1 MSLPRKSNFELLRIL
16 AIVAVVQEHFIRQ
29 SCLLGSAT
37 GANAVLNTF
46 LGSGGRISVNVFLI
60 LGSWFMVDATFRV
73 SRIVKLYLEVVFYSI
88 PVTLLMIAIGQGGG
102 ARNIIQGLLPFFGR
116 SVWFASAYISLIAL
130 TPFLNKAFSLPR
142 REQSVLTALLFVL
155 FCIVSTIP
163 SFTSVDYVADFSWFC
178 VLYLIVGWLK
188 HGNILEKITVGKWIV
203 LASVIVVYCSL
214 CMAARCEPLS
224 RIANYWLDN
233 IRSLPSLLC
242 ALGLFYF
249 FLKTD
254 IGTIA
259 AINYA
264 AKSVFAVYIVH
275 QIPAF
280 QQFEWHTILHADA
293 LQSLGPS
300 AYAVSVMGLSVCLVA
315 AITIIDSARAKLFEI
330 GESKLM
336 KGSLR

>member
-1 MSLPRKSNFELLRIL
+1 
-16 AIVAVVQEHFIRQ
+16 
-29 SCLLGSAT
+29 
-37 GANAVLNTF
+37 
-46 LGSGGRISVNVFLI
+46 
-60 LGSWFMVDATFRV
+60 MVDAKFRM

-88 PVTLLMIAIGQGGG
+88 PVTLLMIAIGQAGG

-130 TPFLNKAFSLPR
+130 TPFLNKVFALPW
-142 REQSVLTALLFVL
+142 REQSALTALLFVL

-163 SFTSVDYVADFSWFC
+163 SFSSVDYVADFSWFC
-178 VLYLIVGWLK
+178 VLYLMVGWLK
-188 HGNILEKITVGKWIV
+188 HGNILGKITVDKWLV
-203 LASVIVVYCSL
+203 LASGFAVYVSL
-214 CMAARCEPLS
+214 CMAACSEPLM

-233 IRSLPSLLC
+233 IRSFPSLFC

-259 AINYA
+259 AINTA

-280 QQFEWHTILHADA
+280 QQFEWHSILHADA
-293 LQSLGPS
+293 LRSLGPV

-315 AITIIDSARAKLFEI
+315 AITIIDSVRIKLFEI
-330 GESKLM
+330 GEAKLM